1 MPKIEP
7 LVVSIWCGES
17 KPNNISA
24 FLERFINELK
34 TIIRRGF
41 SIGDHR
47 VKVIIGAFICDS
59 PARSLLKGN
68 TIMKCEVENQRLK

>member
-7 LVVSIWCGES
+7 LVVSIWCGDS

-24 FLERFINELK
+24 FLEPFINELE
-34 TIIRRGF
+34 TIIRLGL
-41 SIGDHR
+41 SIGNHR
-47 VKVIIGAFICDS
+47 ITVIVRAFICDS

-68 TIMKCEVENQRLK
+68 TKTK